1 MFNREA
7 LEKIVEVHPDS
18 FPSRQLLENFHHFQG
33 LYDCLGGRWVHGW
46 GSYLFDGLT
55 YAYEPRMVRKQEEL
69 YRYAMTATHALE
81 LGVYVGHSLL
91 IMLIANPKL
100 RVTAV
105 DVDSQYAGPAVEYLN
120 RHFGDRVRFFQG
132 DAVQVMEALELS
144 SFDLLHIDADHYD
157 AAALAQF
164 QQSLRLAK
172 PRAIYVF
179 DDYDAVQGTV
189 ELLVQ
194 RGLLE
199 VRIIPN
205 CAWRNCV
212 AQLTAAAEMQQIYD
226 EARRHSCCSQERLN
240 FNVEAVRHANLRGVD
255 GDIVEIGVYQ
265 GGSMIAMLRADEEK
279 SGRYYFLYD
288 TFAGMTAPSEVDCD
302 LNGYHATTLMQ
313 HSPDVKCVAGLED
326 VKKNV
331 LANLGGVRAD
341 RLIFVV
347 GDVTK
352 TKVLPRKIAVLRL
365 DTDFYTSTKFELEH
379 FYDLVSPG
387 GIVIVDDYGHWQG
400 CKKAV
405 DEFLERKPELALSQ
419 IDYTGVYFQ
428 KPGLSIRYVT
438 ALFLFGK
445 TYRPL
450 EDYLR
455 SFAKLAESGV
465 ALGVYMNPELRFLGE
480 HLQQRFPNV
489 QVLEY
494 VSVDD
499 RFFDAHEKI
508 HLPEKRNAAKD
519 SPEYLMVQLM
529 KLKLLKKA
537 ALDPRV
543 EEGAL
548 AWVDFGLFHM
558 FRDVQACQERL
569 KGLRLTYTRKIL
581 APGPWLKRNHEDI
594 YTSVLWTYCG
604 SFLLGEKSL
613 FPEAEAQQEA
623 VVQAHLPRLTWEVNY
638 WTQMS
643 CFQWY
648 HADHDDSVL
657 KVPERFLP
665 CPVRAGSA

>member
-33 LYDCLGGRWVHGW
+33 LHDCLGGRWVHGW

-55 YAYEPRMVRKQEEL
+55 YAYEPRMVHKQEEL

-120 RHFGDRVRFFQG
+120 RHFEDRVSFLQG
-132 DAVQVMEALELS
+132 DAVKVMETLAPR

-157 AAALAQF
+157 AAVLAQF
-164 QQSLRLAK
+164 QESLRLAK
-172 PRAIYVF
+172 PRAIYIF

-189 ELLVQ
+189 DQFVLE
-194 RGLLE
+194 GLLDIK
-199 VRIIPN
+199 VVPK
-205 CAWRNCV
+205 CLWRNCV
-212 AQLTAAAEMQQIYD
+212 AQLTEAAEMQQIY
-226 EARRHSCCSQERLN
+226 EQAREHSCCSKERLN
-240 FNVEAVRHANLRGVD
+240 FNVEAVRHVNLRGVD
-255 GDIVEIGVYQ
+255 GDIVEIGVYR
-265 GGSMIAMLRADEEK
+265 GGSMIAMLLADEEK
-279 SGRYYFLYD
+279 SDRCYFLYD
-288 TFAGMTAPSEVDCD
+288 TFEGMTAPCEEDCD
-302 LNGYHATTLMQ
+302 LNGYHATLLMQ
-313 HSPDVKCVAGLED
+313 QSSDVKCIAGLEE

-331 LANLGGVRAD
+331 LAHRGEVSAD
-341 RLIFVV
+341 RFIFVV

-352 TKVLPRKIAVLRL
+352 TKVLPRKIAILRL

-405 DEFLERKPELALSQ
+405 DEFLARKPELSLSR
-419 IDYTGVYFQ
+419 IDYTGVFFQ

-438 ALFLFGK
+438 ALFLTGK

-455 SFAKLAESGV
+455 SFVKLAESGI
-465 ALGVYMNPELRFLGE
+465 ALGVYLNPELGFLGE

-494 VSVDD
+494 VNVDD
-499 RFFDAHEKI
+499 SFFDDHEQI
-508 HLPEKRNAAKD
+508 RLPKKRNVEKD
-519 SPEYLMVQLM
+519 SPEYLMIQLM

-558 FRDVQACQERL
+558 FQDAQACQERL
-569 KGLRLTYTRKIL
+569 KGLRLAYTRKIL

-623 VVQAHLPRLTWEVNY
+623 AVKAHLPRLTWEVNY
-638 WTQMS
+638 WTRMS

-648 HADHDDSVL
+648 RADHDDSIL
-657 KVPERFLP
+657 KVPETFLP
-665 CPVRAGSA
+665 TPVRARSA